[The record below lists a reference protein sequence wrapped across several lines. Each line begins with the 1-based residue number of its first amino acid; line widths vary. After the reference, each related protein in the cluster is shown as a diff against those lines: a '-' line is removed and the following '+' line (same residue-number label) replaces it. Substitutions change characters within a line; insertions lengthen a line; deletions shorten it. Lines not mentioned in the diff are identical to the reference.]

1 MSYTNCIS
9 LTTALKLDL
18 FDDIKYIHLKD
29 LLTKSM
35 DWDEYDF
42 EVKIE
47 DLPNEYKKIGYDRR
61 TKFTFTLGYTEFEK
75 IYLYGAGSVRAF
87 QIDELWEEEI

>member
-18 FDDIKYIHLKD
+18 FDDIEYKHLKD
-29 LLTKSM
+29 LLTPTM
-35 DWDEYDF
+35 DYDNYDF

-47 DLPNEYKKIGYDRR
+47 DLPNNEDYYYYI
-61 TKFTFTLGYTEFEK
+61 KFSFTLGYTKFEK
-75 IYLYGAGSVRAF
+75 IYGVNIGSVRAY
-87 QIDELWEEEI
+87 QIGELWEEN